1 MRLRPTGASGPDA
14 TSAGV
19 GCTPLCFLSGFLPLT
34 STWPSVWCGSPA
46 PHCPPPHRA
55 TRPESCST
63 SAWVASQ
70 CPWSVVCV
78 RSRDTAA
85 SAFARVT
92 AEPSTVSTAS
102 TRPAGRAQAPPLAS
116 AAARQRF
123 PPATANPRA
132 PISGGAPLT
141 AGRASEAGR
150 ACPPRREPPLLA
162 SPSAKP
168 GPAVRPGRASC
179 SSLIRGN
186 SSRFL
191 VTKGPCAGPL
201 LTYVCS
207 TYFKVD
213 TVHHLILLRMFLCH
227 RQSEFYYSSI
237 QESFLLFVLFCNL
250 SNPSQY
256 QCQKMF
262 FYIVYSKFLSFT
274 SQH

>member
-34 STWPSVWCGSPA
+34 GTWPSVWCGSPA

-92 AEPSTVSTAS
+92 AEPSTVSAAS

-123 PPATANPRA
+123 PPATANLRA

-141 AGRASEAGR
+141 AGRSLRGRTRVPPATGASTPGLSFRKAWSCCAAGS
-150 ACPPRREPPLLA
+150 CVLFFTDPWELLTL
-162 SPSAKP
+162 SGYERTVCWSFVDLCLLHVLQS
-168 GPAVRPGRASC
+168 GHS
-179 SSLIRGN
+179 SSLD
-186 SSRFL
+186 F
-191 VTKGPCAGPL
+191 A
-201 LTYVCS
+201 
-207 TYFKVD
+207 
-213 TVHHLILLRMFLCH
+213 
-227 RQSEFYYSSI
+227 
-237 QESFLLFVLFCNL
+237 
-250 SNPSQY
+250 
-256 QCQKMF
+256 
-262 FYIVYSKFLSFT
+262 
-274 SQH
+274 